1 MNFFFESDNNLEN
14 SFAFSL
20 DYADNEQI
28 DFDIYKN
35 YFKSFNEDNI
45 ESGISTKETMN
56 KNKSK
61 NKENKDEMNQIKDD
75 EIFPNY
81 SNEKDKNEKRKTNP
95 LGRKKKGESG
105 SSERHSKYSND
116 KLICKI
122 KHLVL
127 DNALKFIND
136 KIKEIYNG
144 KISHG
149 LFIKKLLII
158 NKKQISDVSAQFNKE
173 FLNKTLGEIYS
184 ANISTRYNTYRSCHN
199 STLIKELTSEK
210 DDDKQ
215 KYFKKLF
222 SITFIDCLKHFI
234 GSQKIEELEGLKEFE
249 NIQSQYEEDE
259 DYLKSLKYYIMY
271 YEKIINN
278 KRARKPNRKGKEIN
292 EQ

>member
-1 MNFFFESDNNLEN
+1 MEPFFEFDNYSEN
-14 SFAFSL
+14 SLFSL
-20 DYADNEQI
+20 NLNDYEYVG
-28 DFDIYKN
+28 FDYN
-35 YFKSFNEDNI
+35 NGFFKDINEDNI
-45 ESGISTKETMN
+45 KCGISTKETMN

-136 KIKEIYNG
+136 KIEEIYNG

-215 KYFKKLF
+215 KYHKLHR
-222 SITFIDCLKHFI
+222 IK
-234 GSQKIEELEGLKEFE
+234 
-249 NIQSQYEEDE
+249 
-259 DYLKSLKYYIMY
+259 
-271 YEKIINN
+271 
-278 KRARKPNRKGKEIN
+278 
-292 EQ
+292 

>member
-1 MNFFFESDNNLEN
+1 MESFFEFDNNLE
-14 SFAFSL
+14 SSLLFSL
-20 DYADNEQI
+20 DFADNEQA
-28 DFDIYKN
+28 DFDINKYDFKN
-35 YFKSFNEDNI
+35 INEDYINC
-45 ESGISTKETMN
+45 GISTKETMN

-259 DYLKSLKYYIMY
+259 DYLKSLKYYIMN
-271 YEKIINN
+271 YEGIIKK